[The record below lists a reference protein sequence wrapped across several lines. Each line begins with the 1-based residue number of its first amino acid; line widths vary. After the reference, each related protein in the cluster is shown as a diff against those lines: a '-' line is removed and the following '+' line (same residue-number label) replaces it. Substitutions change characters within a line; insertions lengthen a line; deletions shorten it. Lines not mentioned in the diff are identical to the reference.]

1 MVGRAGELN
10 ELMRTFDRM
19 KQGRAQLVSLVGEA
33 GRGKSRLIALGAARS
48 RWPTDPHGRPA
59 GGLLVPRRAPY
70 GAPVALQPVR
80 EVISGVHILSDL
92 TLGLGTIVHDYLAA
106 NQELK

>member
-1 MVGRAGELN
+1 MHSAKEVTVKGAWEGLAASEP
-10 ELMRTFDRM
+10 MHH
-19 KQGRAQLVSLVGEA
+19 
-33 GRGKSRLIALGAARS
+33 AL
-48 RWPTDPHGRPA
+48 
-59 GGLLVPRRAPY
+59 
-70 GAPVALQPVR
+70 APVALQPVR

>member
-1 MVGRAGELN
+1 MGRLEADGQLTRTAVRQAACSSLGE
-10 ELMRTFDRM
+10 
-19 KQGRAQLVSLVGEA
+19 
-33 GRGKSRLIALGAARS
+33 
-48 RWPTDPHGRPA
+48 P
-59 GGLLVPRRAPY
+59 PY